1 MLVMA
6 KNKSTSLGLH
16 SDTLTSN
23 DEKLRLL
30 RQALIA
36 GERSGWVENFDPEKF
51 KARMRAEPVS

>member
-1 MLVMA
+1 MA

-16 SDTLTSN
+16 SDTLTTK

-36 GERSGWVENFDPEKF
+36 GEQSGWVDNFDAEKF
-51 KARMRAEPVS
+51 KTRMRAKTVS